1 MDYAIDAAS
10 RAGSRTRWGQHL
22 DAALVAVDRS
32 CRGPPGREDGACK
45 VEVKVE
51 VEVEVDVQVKVDV
64 QDVRD
69 GKLPSMST
77 A

>member
-1 MDYAIDAAS
+1 M
-10 RAGSRTRWGQHL
+10 
-22 DAALVAVDRS
+22 DRS